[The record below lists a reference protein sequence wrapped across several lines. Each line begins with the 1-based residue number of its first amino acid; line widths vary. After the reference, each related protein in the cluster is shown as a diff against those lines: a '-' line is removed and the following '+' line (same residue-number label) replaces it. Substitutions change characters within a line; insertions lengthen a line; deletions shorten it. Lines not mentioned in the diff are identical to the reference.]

1 MQLSDILKEYKNKTG
16 FSDDYIAKAIN
27 VSRSTVN
34 RWVSGDTKKVQPKV
48 IKQLSKL
55 INIDIEQVLTDSLFM
70 INKPILGHAKA
81 GYDLFAEENYLGF
94 EMVTSE
100 EDRDGDYFL
109 AVEGDSMIGAKIHDG
124 DLVYVKK
131 TDYIENNQIGIVLVG
146 DEVTI
151 KRIIKKDDMLILEAA
166 NPSYENKYFTN
177 EEVASLPVKI
187 IGKVVY
193 SKTTF

>member
-1 MQLSDILKEYKNKTG
+1 MLLSDILKEYKNKTG

-34 RWVSGDTKKVQPKV
+34 RWVSGDTRKVQPQIIDK
-48 IKQLSKL
+48 LSDL
-55 INIDIEQVLTDSLFM
+55 IQIDIEQVLRDSLFM
-70 INKPILGHAKA
+70 INKPILGNAKA

-100 EDRDGDYFL
+100 EDKDGDYFL

-131 TDYIENNQIGIVLVG
+131 TDFVENNEIGIVLVG

-151 KRIIKKDDMLILEAA
+151 KKVIQKDDMLILEAA
-166 NPSYENKYFTN
+166 NPAYENKYFTN
-177 EEVASLPVKI
+177 KEVENIPVKI